1 MPIVNRIAEYQ
12 DELTAWRRH
21 LHERPE
27 LGFEERETAAFVAEK
42 LESFGC
48 DEVHTGIGRTGVVA
62 VIKGGRGGRGIG
74 LRADMDALPI
84 QEAGGVAWASRHPGR
99 MHACGHDGHTTMLLG
114 AARYLAETRN
124 FDGTAYLIFQPAE
137 EGGGGGRVM
146 VDDGLFERFPAE
158 QVFGLHNWPYAPTGT
173 FAMCEGPAMAAS
185 DELTI
190 ELDRHRLPC
199 RHAASGPRPDRG
211 GLAAD
216 PGAAAAGGARD
227 RPDRQRGH
235 LDHQGR
241 RRRRLQCGARS
252 RWCSGAPSAPS
263 ARPRASA

>member
-27 LGFEERETAAFVAEK
+27 LGFEERETSAFVAEK

-48 DEVHTGIGRTGVVA
+48 DEVHTGVVA
-62 VIKGGRGGRGIG
+62 VIKGGGGGRGIG

-146 VDDGLFERFPAE
+146 VDEGLFERFPAE

-190 ELDRHRLPC
+190 ELTGTGC
-199 RHAASGPRPDRG
+199 HAAMPHLGRYPIVAASLLIQALQPLVARETDPIDNAVISSCAKA
-211 GLAAD
+211 AAD
-216 PGAAAAGGARD
+216 LIGPANIAVGGA
-227 RPDRQRGH
+227 PAAPPTE
-235 LDHQGR
+235 
-241 RRRRLQCGARS
+241 GAGEAAKS
-252 RWCSGAPSAPS
+252 E
-263 ARPRASA
+263 